1 MPSSEADGWPGW
13 ILRLPPERAP
23 VPTMSDRW
31 PVTVAVTRA
40 DGGVEHVRVGTAVK
54 SGESFTLTL
63 EPLTI
68 RLEAPRA
75 GTRSGPKG
83 PSSDL
88 VFPNYGRS
96 KGMPIAG
103 ASMQD
108 LEFYANG
115 SRRSLADPSKARFH
129 EKERVL
135 LGAIEAEIAR
145 QKGGETSSE
154 GPGPEDVPPHS
165 DDDGPPF

>member
-1 MPSSEADGWPGW
+1 
-13 ILRLPPERAP
+13 
-23 VPTMSDRW
+23 MSDRW
-31 PVTVAVTRA
+31 PVTVAVTRP
-40 DGGVEHVRVGTAVK
+40 DGGVDHVQVGTAVK
-54 SGESFTLTL
+54 SGESFTLAL
-63 EPLTI
+63 EPLTV
-68 RLEAPRA
+68 RMEAPRA
-75 GTRSGPKG
+75 GPRSGAKG
-83 PSSDL
+83 PSTDL

-135 LGAIEAEIAR
+135 LAAIEAEISR

-154 GPGPEDVPPHS
+154 GPLADDVPPHS